1 MATTPLTELDA
12 VNIILKN
19 DGEYPVSSLDEGG
32 FSEAATAQETLTE
45 ISRSVQD
52 GGWAFNTDYRRLLTP
67 DSFTSEITLP
77 TDTLWVRP
85 AYTTAGRP
93 LVERNRRLYD
103 LEENSYSFTSPVYVD
118 ICQML
123 EFVELPSAAR
133 YYIAIRAS
141 RVYQARS
148 TGSGSQNNMTDDD
161 EREARAALKRAD
173 SRARPRGH
181 FRTASNARQMLRRPI

>member
-19 DGEYPVSSLDEGG
+19 DGEYPVSALDEDG

-45 ISRSVQD
+45 ISRTVQD
-52 GGWAFNTDYRRLLTP
+52 SGWAFNTDYRRLLTP
-67 DSFTSEITLP
+67 DSFSQEILLP

-85 AYTTAGRP
+85 AYTSAGRP

-103 LEENSYSFTSPVYVD
+103 LEANSYSFSVTVYVD
-118 ICQML
+118 LCQML

-133 YYIAIRAS
+133 YYVAIRAA

-148 TGSGSQNNMTDDD
+148 TGSASQNSFTAED
-161 EREARAALKRAD
+161 EREAKAALKKAD
-173 SRARPRGH
+173 NRARPRGH
-181 FRTASNARQMLRRPI
+181 FRSAENARLMTRRPI